1 MEGPFVRLVP
11 PRPPMQGCH
20 RKTLGVMTP
29 HLDCQTSL
37 FRSIDEPFFQW
48 HLTTTMRTTGTWT
61 TTVGRIIRRYLWW
74 LVVISLD
81 YHYLRS
87 VRGRGRRRRRRCP
100 RLLSQHLVPSF
111 PPFRL
116 PQEMSCR
123 IMTPIGS
130 LCLYHGTQG
139 RTDDDNNN
147 NHHHHTVHESPVSDP
162 TTLRRCLLHFLVD
175 APSCDPFEQ
184 RRTTDVDQ
192 LFNAFLCVLEGQHTR
207 TTGGKH
213 VPVPYECVIR

>member
-1 MEGPFVRLVP
+1 
-11 PRPPMQGCH
+11 
-20 RKTLGVMTP
+20 
-29 HLDCQTSL
+29 
-37 FRSIDEPFFQW
+37 
-48 HLTTTMRTTGTWT
+48 
-61 TTVGRIIRRYLWW
+61 
-74 LVVISLD
+74 
-81 YHYLRS
+81 
-87 VRGRGRRRRRRCP
+87 
-100 RLLSQHLVPSF
+100 
-111 PPFRL
+111 
-116 PQEMSCR
+116 
-123 IMTPIGS
+123 MTPIGS

-213 VPVPYECVIR
+213 VPVPYLCYTMKSNITKEFRFSIALHGIYSYDTNDSLSVEKATDP